1 MNVTQPDER
10 VVIQL
15 DINGSPEEVFVSPRL
30 TLADAL
36 RESLGL
42 TGTKLGCEQGVCGA
56 CTVLLDGQ
64 PARACLVLAVQAS
77 GHSVQTVEGLSQG
90 PSLTP
95 LQQSFQRHHA
105 LQCGFCTAGFL
116 MTSSA
121 LLEDNPNPKRE
132 EIREAISGNICRCT
146 GYETIIDAVAD
157 VGAVE
162 PEDGHREEPGSGDQW
177 ADSARAGREHV
188 DEEVAQ

>member
-1 MNVTQPDER
+1 MNVIQPDER
-10 VVIQL
+10 VAIQL
-15 DINGSPEEVFVSPRL
+15 DVNGSPEEVFVSPRL

-36 RESLGL
+36 REGLGL

-64 PARACLVLAVQAS
+64 PARACLILAVQTS
-77 GHSVQTVEGLSQG
+77 GRSVQTVEGLSQG

-116 MTSSA
+116 MTSAA
-121 LLEDNPNPKRE
+121 LLQDNPNPQRE
-132 EIREAISGNICRCT
+132 EIREAISANLCRCT

-157 VGAVE
+157 VGAVA
-162 PEDGHREEPGSGDQW
+162 PEDEHREAPGSGDEW
-177 ADSARAGREHV
+177 ADSARAGREHI